1 MRTRDTEKKH
11 KKRQKISHGRTR
23 NFTEKDRSRTT
34 EKTGSR
40 KYILATE
47 KTGSRKDRRLAT
59 EGHGISL
66 NKTEAETRKKVRKDR
81 RLDTEKIGRRKYILA
96 TE

>member
-23 NFTEKDRSRTT
+23 NFTEK
-34 EKTGSR
+34 TGRR
-40 KYILATE
+40 KDILATE
-47 KTGSRKDRRLAT
+47 F
-59 EGHGISL
+59 HGIAR
-66 NKTEAETRKKVRKDR
+66 KKAKAETRKKVRKDR
-81 RLDTEKIGRRKYILA
+81 RLDTEKIVRRKVILA